1 MVTKNIAIPAIVS
14 SPPNFKILP
23 THHMEVFWVSNPNWI
38 LKKGR
43 NYVPIIFTIISN
55 ITVLVSGNVI
65 RLGYFMPMSNGI
77 NKKTPIFFPTP
88 STYQIFH

>member
-1 MVTKNIAIPAIVS
+1 MVTKNIAIPAIVF
-14 SPPNFKILP
+14 SPANFKILP
-23 THHMEVFWVSNPNWI
+23 THHMEVFWVSNPNWF

-55 ITVLVSGNVI
+55 ITVLVSDNVI

-88 STYQIFH
+88 STYQIFQ